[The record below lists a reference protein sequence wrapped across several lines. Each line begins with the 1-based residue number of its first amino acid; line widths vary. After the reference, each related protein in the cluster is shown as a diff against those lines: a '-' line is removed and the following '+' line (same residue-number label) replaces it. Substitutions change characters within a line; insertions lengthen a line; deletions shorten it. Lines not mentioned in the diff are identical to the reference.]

1 MEGRMKKVAFKSQRK
16 TATADADEWVQNAR
30 PNDREVK
37 MEIVN
42 APPSPADEMKRFTI
56 DVPIELHRRIKT
68 QCAMRGSKMADV
80 LRELLEREFP
90 KS

>member
-1 MEGRMKKVAFKSQRK
+1 MEGRMKKVAFKTLPKS
-16 TATADADEWVQNAR
+16 ATADADEWVQNAR
-30 PNDREVK
+30 PNDREAK
-37 MEIVN
+37 MEIAS
-42 APPSPADEMKRFTI
+42 APPSPAEAMKRFTI

>member
-1 MEGRMKKVAFKSQRK
+1 MKKVAFNMPRKS
-16 TATADADEWVQNAR
+16 AAAGVDDWVQNVR
-30 PNDREVK
+30 PVDSETRPEADS
-37 MEIVN
+37 
-42 APPSPADEMKRFTI
+42 APTLPPEAMKRFTI
-56 DVPIELHRRIKT
+56 DVPTELHRRIKM